1 MCGMTVKNGFDIGNV
16 PSIGAAPERDAG
28 SAGVEHGYADLAEVI
43 ALLPAM
49 GGRRNPGS
57 GGSDEG
63 EEVGGVKQQRILRH
77 GKARKDSGE
86 NVTLQQDRYRNWN
99 LIHLFPEMLRSE
111 WIEVHAGQSTQGG
124 LLRPWG
130 EGALARRVAG
140 VADDDQRQRLSDRV
154 TIGFGPGSSAAR
166 GSGTNV
172 PLVLQSASGAL
183 HLPST
188 GVERGDSGE
197 EALRV

>member
-1 MCGMTVKNGFDIGNV
+1 METIKLNKLVASNGNS
-16 PSIGAAPERDAG
+16 PAPR
-28 SAGVEHGYADLAEVI
+28 
-43 ALLPAM
+43 
-49 GGRRNPGS
+49 
-57 GGSDEG
+57 
-63 EEVGGVKQQRILRH
+63 
-77 GKARKDSGE
+77 DSGE
-86 NVTLQQDRYRNWN
+86 DVTLLKLEDRNRN
-99 LIHLFPEMLRSE
+99 LIHLLPEMLRSE

-172 PLVLQSASGAL
+172 PLVLQSVSAAL

-188 GVERGDSGE
+188 GGERGDSGKQ
-197 EALRV
+197 ALRV